1 MKYALCNEVLAH
13 LPFEAQCK
21 AAAEL
26 GYHGLEIAP
35 FTLTAD
41 PSTLT
46 DQEAQRFAAIARDHG
61 LRVAGLHWLLVAPK
75 GLSIVSADDAVRRRT
90 ADFMCRLVELCAA
103 MGGSYLVH
111 GSPKQ
116 RSIPPGESREAALD
130 RARECLASAAEAAE
144 RHGVVYCLEPLA
156 QSETDLI
163 NTVAEALALVDAIGS
178 PALQGMIDCSAAS
191 QAEAEGID
199 DLMARWMPAGRI
211 GHVQVNDRNRRGP
224 GQGMTDF
231 APILQTLLR
240 MEEQGHYRGWI
251 GFEPF
256 DYVPDGLA
264 CAARSIGFVDGMV
277 KALRFHG

>member
-21 AAAEL
+21 AAAAL

-35 FTLTAD
+35 FTLAED
-41 PSTLT
+41 PSKLT
-46 DQEAQRFAAIARDHG
+46 DEEAKRFASIARDHG
-61 LRVAGLHWLLVAPK
+61 LQVAGLHWLLVAPK
-75 GLSIVSADDAVRRRT
+75 GLSIVSADAALRQRT
-90 ADFMCRLVELCAA
+90 TDVMRRLVELCAV

-116 RSIPPGESREAALD
+116 RSIPPGEPRDVALD
-130 RARECLASAAEAAE
+130 RARECLAAAAEAAQQ
-144 RHGVVYCLEPLA
+144 HGVIYCLEPLA

-163 NTVAEALALVDAIGS
+163 NTLAEAMEVVDGIGS
-178 PALQGMIDCSAAS
+178 PALKAMIDCSAAA
-191 QAEAEGID
+191 QAEADDID
-199 DLMARWMPAGRI
+199 DLLLRWMPTGRI

-231 APILQTLLR
+231 APILQALLR

-256 DYVPDGLA
+256 DYVPDGLG
-264 CAARSIGFVDGMV
+264 CAARSIGYVDGIV